1 MRNKYAIVLLR
12 PNPTVA
18 ERIRQH
24 YPGAYAYTDTFFLVH
39 GAIDDL
45 ASTIATKVGLNAGEG
60 RAPEASG
67 VVLKLNHGY
76 YGYTK
81 PELWDWLSS
90 QE

>member
-1 MRNKYAIVLLR
+1 MRNKYAIVLLN
-12 PNPTVA
+12 PNSEVA
-18 ERIRQH
+18 KRMRQH
-24 YPGAYAYTDTFFLVH
+24 YPDSYEYTDTFFLVH

-45 ASTIATKVGLNAGEG
+45 VSTIAAKVGLKGEK

-76 YGYTK
+76 SGFTK
-81 PELWDWLSS
+81 PDLWDWLTS